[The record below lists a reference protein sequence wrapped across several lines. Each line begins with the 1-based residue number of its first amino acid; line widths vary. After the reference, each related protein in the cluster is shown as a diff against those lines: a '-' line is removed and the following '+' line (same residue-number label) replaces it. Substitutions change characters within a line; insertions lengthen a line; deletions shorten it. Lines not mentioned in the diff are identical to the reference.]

1 MEVQTTLIDLD
12 KVYKLID
19 GLSTIDKDK
28 TIKAGLR
35 AATNVFINAGRA
47 NLKARMKSKE
57 GDSGNLL
64 KSFKNKLK
72 LSSLG
77 ALAGFNQFGMHSH
90 LLDMGTEERTTSKGY
105 NRGKV
110 TANNFWTD
118 AIHSNES
125 TAIDKV
131 YEGIERGVTRILN
144 RN

>member
-19 GLSTIDKDK
+19 GLSAIDKDK

-35 AATNVFINAGRA
+35 SATNVFINAGKT
-47 NLKARMKSKE
+47 NLKARMKSKK
-57 GDSGNLL
+57 GDSGNLI

-72 LSSLG
+72 RKSLG
-77 ALAGFNQFGMHSH
+77 ALAGFSSLGMHSH
-90 LLDMGTEERTTSKGY
+90 LLDMGTEERTTKSGA
-105 NRGKV
+105 NRGKM
-110 TANNFWTD
+110 TANHFWTD
-118 AIHSNES
+118 AIKSNET

>member
-47 NLKARMKSKE
+47 NLKARMKSKK

-64 KSFKNKLK
+64 KSFITKLKNKK
-72 LSSLG
+72 LG
-77 ALAGFNQFGMHSH
+77 ALAGFNGNGNHS
-90 LLDMGTEERTTSKGY
+90 
-105 NRGKV
+105 
-110 TANNFWTD
+110 
-118 AIHSNES
+118 
-125 TAIDKV
+125 
-131 YEGIERGVTRILN
+131 
-144 RN
+144 